1 MARYHATVESRRSAP
16 RRSGAVRL
24 VTVWGLRSRGD
35 RHGHI
40 QSWRRQGG
48 TAWLLLGRLSVG
60 AEMTEQQPH
69 EVNDHQVG
77 FELRPRLQ
85 NSELAFPWFTY
96 QLQRRLPPRAITASA
111 VCPGSSQP
119 LSVSG
124 PGGGSGRA
132 GRCRVPVPGISS
144 RLSAKPEAPPASVFT
159 AATEY
164 SRPR

>member
-40 QSWRRQGG
+40 QSWRRQVG

-85 NSELAFPWFTY
+85 HSELAFPWFTC
-96 QLQRRLPPRAITASA
+96 QLQRR
-111 VCPGSSQP
+111 VPGFVP
-119 LSVSG
+119 ATVSVRPGWRIRPSG
-124 PGGGSGRA
+124 PMPRTGS
-132 GRCRVPVPGISS
+132 GISS

-164 SRPR
+164 SRPQ